1 MRSLFLLPGL
11 ALLTLLQPQTPNT
24 PPDTE
29 IFLATLTTT
38 GGVTTI
44 VRPVNISNSPGYDNQ
59 PSFTP
64 DGRGVL
70 FTSIRGGSQTD
81 IYRYTITSRDVT
93 RVTNTPESEY
103 SPTVTPDRAH
113 ISVIRVEPDG
123 TQRLWQFTMDGQQPQ
138 LVLTDIKPVGY
149 HAWTDAQT
157 LALFVLGQPATLQLA
172 DTRTGKAETLARNIG
187 RSIQIVPLRGTVS
200 FVEREQTGDAGV
212 TLHIREL
219 DPKTRAI
226 TPLVDA
232 PAGAREADLA
242 WAPDGLLLMAKDDAL
257 YGWRRSDAAGGWK
270 RIADL
275 GPLGLTGVS
284 RIAVS
289 PAGDRIAF
297 VTQAPSA
304 PAAK

>member
-1 MRSLFLLPGL
+1 MRTLL
-11 ALLTLLQPQTPNT
+11 ALAGLIALTPQPAPTPAS

-38 GGVTTI
+38 GGAVTI

-64 DGRGVL
+64 DGRHIL
-70 FTSIRGGSQTD
+70 FTSIRGGGQTD
-81 IYRYTITSRDVT
+81 IYRYTIASRELS
-93 RVTNTPESEY
+93 RVTETPESEY

-113 ISVIRVEPDG
+113 ISVIRVEKDG
-123 TQRLWQFTMDGQQPQ
+123 TQRLWQFTLDGQKPE

-149 HAWTDAQT
+149 HAWIDGQS
-157 LALFVLGQPATLQLA
+157 LALFVLGQPATFQVA

-187 RSIQIVPLRGTVS
+187 RSIQVLPLRGTIS
-200 FVEREQTGDAGV
+200 FVEREQAGDAV
-212 TLHIREL
+212 TLHIKEF
-219 DPKTRAI
+219 DPKTKAI
-226 TPLVDA
+226 SPLVDA
-232 PAGAREADLA
+232 PSGSREADLA
-242 WAPDGLLLMAKDDAL
+242 WGPDNLLLMAKDDVL
-257 YGWRRSDAAGGWK
+257 YGFRRAESASGWK
-270 RIADL
+270 RIEDL
-275 GPLGLTGVS
+275 ARLGLKGVS

-297 VTQAPSA
+297 VTQAPPA